1 MPSYRIEWL
10 DDARAD
16 VRRIDRPTAMRIFDG
31 ILHYARTGGGDYRVL
46 FTLEKDVMQILGG
59 LTSAGERSVSPA
71 PVARRRGVR
80 GASYTSW

>member
-31 ILHYARTGGGDYRVL
+31 ILHYARTGGGDLRKLTGDFAGTSRLRVGDYRVL
-46 FTLEKDVMQILGG
+46 FTLEKDVMQILGVRH
-59 LTSAGERSVSPA
+59 RSEA
-71 PVARRRGVR
+71 YR
-80 GASYTSW
+80 